1 MGIKIASFVAPFAL
15 MMAVAAPAAP
25 ATPMAPA
32 APAAPADAQEN
43 DSDSDLVIDLQTVTC
58 KQFFKA
64 QTYAIPG
71 DNPTAEREELAEIAQ
86 DELVLA
92 MMWVNGY
99 LTGRDG
105 AKIDHTFNDDWI
117 IQHMRKLTQICKA
130 NSEEMLL
137 SAAAAQL

>member
-15 MMAVAAPAAP
+15 IMAVTATAAP
-25 ATPMAPA
+25 
-32 APAAPADAQEN
+32 QED

-64 QTYAIPG
+64 QTYAIAG
-71 DNPTAEREELAEIAQ
+71 DNPTPERQDLAEVAQ

-105 AKIDHTFNDDWI
+105 DKGAKTFDDDWI
-117 IQHMRKLTQICKA
+117 IQHMRKLTEICDA
-130 NSEEMLL
+130 NSGAMLL
-137 SAAAAQL
+137 SDAAAKL